1 MRDSR
6 NDLRASVVAE
16 PGRQGDEP
24 SNRRPLVC
32 FSHLRWNFVRQRPQ
46 HLLSR
51 AARDYDVTF
60 VEEPVF
66 EAVARATLRITRD
79 ERVRIAVPVLPR
91 DATGAE
97 TAETLQR
104 DLIEEYLE
112 AAGEPAVLWYYTPM
126 AIPFTRNIEAD
137 LVVYDNMDELSAF
150 RGASPAMLR
159 NEDELFARADIV
171 FTGGASLYEAKRGRH
186 DRVLAFPSSIDTRH
200 FHAARKPGRT
210 EPADQAGIPGPRLGF
225 FGVIDER
232 LDLDLVA
239 AMAAARPDWHF
250 VMIGPVAKIDDASLP
265 RTPNLHWLGQK
276 NYAELPSYLAGWD
289 VGLMPF
295 ALNEATRFIS
305 PTKTPEYLA
314 AGVPVVSTPI
324 RDVIRPYGEKGLV
337 AIADTADSMIK
348 AAERA
353 LAGPEPGW
361 LARVDAHLAAG
372 SWDDTWAAM
381 HRAMGDAALPRR
393 TIASRRDGL
402 VATLAAAE

>member
-1 MRDSR
+1 M
-6 NDLRASVVAE
+6 
-16 PGRQGDEP
+16 
-24 SNRRPLVC
+24 
-32 FSHLRWNFVRQRPQ
+32 
-46 HLLSR
+46 
-51 AARDYDVTF
+51 
-60 VEEPVF
+60 
-66 EAVARATLRITRD
+66 
-79 ERVRIAVPVLPR
+79 
-91 DATGAE
+91 
-97 TAETLQR
+97 QR
-104 DLIEEYLE
+104 DLIDEYLE
-112 AAGEPAVLWYYTPM
+112 EAGEPAVLWYYTPM
-126 AIPFTRNIEAD
+126 AMPFTRHIEAD

-159 NEDELFARADIV
+159 NEADLFARADIV
-171 FTGGASLYEAKRGRH
+171 FTGGFSLHEAKRDRH

-200 FHAARKPGRT
+200 FHAARKAGRP

-239 AMAAARPDWHF
+239 AMAQARPDWHF
-250 VMIGPVAKIDDASLP
+250 VMIGPVVKIDAASLP
-265 RTPNLHWLGQK
+265 CAPNLHWLGQK
-276 NYAELPSYLAGWD
+276 DYAELPSYLAGWD

-337 AIADTADSMIK
+337 AIADTAE
-348 AAERA
+348 AAIAAVARA
-353 LAGPEPGW
+353 LSGPEPGW

-381 HRAMGDAALPRR
+381 HRAMGEATRPRR
-393 TIASRRDGL
+393 ASRPRGL